1 MFDLYLWLARLDCII
16 NFPSVLHWCGATRGD
31 PFSHGH
37 RCPVQS
43 ASSQA
48 QSNGNS
54 EGWGG
59 GRMSPEVEDP
69 LPPPS
74 TVPWPSTSPL
84 KGLFVRAVESRDHQ
98 SSAST
103 MFRKSIVVRR
113 MWDVR
118 VKYAWHSSCTHR
130 CTRNA
135 SRCMLVQAHT
145 HTYLRLHAYGVS
157 STALVCARWE
167 NLWNKVCICISIL

>member
-1 MFDLYLWLARLDCII
+1 MTCSTWLY
-16 NFPSVLHWCGATRGD
+16 NKFPQRFALMWCHKGGSLLSRPPLPCSISIQSSTKQWQFRGLGGGSNVTRG
-31 PFSHGH
+31 
-37 RCPVQS
+37 
-43 ASSQA
+43 
-48 QSNGNS
+48 
-54 EGWGG
+54 GG
-59 GRMSPEVEDP
+59 PSG
-69 LPPPS
+69 PPPS